1 MRCTIRPMAKKAKK
15 SRRGPARKPAAVRRG
30 KPAALASLST
40 EALAAELKR
49 RQSLLPKLERQAAS
63 LRADLA
69 KVEAQIAVLRGG
81 GAIKAAP
88 VAAARASATS
98 APRGS
103 GRRTHRGQPTIG
115 EQIVEILG
123 ARGGVL
129 SPRQIGDD
137 LGARLGRAVNNSFLV
152 QISLTL
158 ARLLKQGRVEKVG
171 RGQYSAKGASVAA
184 NG

>member
-1 MRCTIRPMAKKAKK
+1 MAKKHKK
-15 SRRGPARKPAAVRRG
+15 SRRGPARKSAAAPRG
-30 KPAALASLST
+30 KPSSLASLST

-49 RQSLLPKLERQAAS
+49 RQSLLPKLEKQAAS
-63 LRADLA
+63 LRAELD
-69 KVEAQIAVLRGG
+69 KIEAQIAALRGG
-81 GAIKAAP
+81 GAPSGSPVAGAKASAAP
-88 VAAARASATS
+88 GA
-98 APRGS
+98 

-129 SPRQIGDD
+129 SPREIGDD
-137 LGARLGRAVNNSFLV
+137 LGRRLGREVNNNFLV

-171 RGQYSAKGASVAA
+171 RGQYSAKGASVAS

>member
-1 MRCTIRPMAKKAKK
+1 MAKKHKK
-15 SRRGPARKPAAVRRG
+15 SRRGPARKSAAAPRG
-30 KPAALASLST
+30 KPSSLASLST

-49 RQSLLPKLERQAAS
+49 RQSLLPKLEKQAAS
-63 LRADLA
+63 LRAELD

-81 GAIKAAP
+81 GAPIAAP
-88 VAAARASATS
+88 AAAARASASAAKASTS
-98 APRGS
+98 SGA

-129 SPRQIGDD
+129 SPREIGDD
-137 LGARLGRAVNNSFLV
+137 LGRRLSREVNNNFLV